1 MLPISTDVFFRQYL
15 SELKTED
22 RLGCLF
28 FASEFTPEEISVI
41 ARIETVS
48 TDISNSVRECE
59 DCINVLKKE
68 KNRHIDVKPSEMSD
82 EDFMKLFK

>member
-1 MLPISTDVFFRQYL
+1 MVGERCIRGEVRAEALVDCIQAVSYTHL
-15 SELKTED
+15 
-22 RLGCLF
+22 
-28 FASEFTPEEISVI
+28 SEFTPEEISVI